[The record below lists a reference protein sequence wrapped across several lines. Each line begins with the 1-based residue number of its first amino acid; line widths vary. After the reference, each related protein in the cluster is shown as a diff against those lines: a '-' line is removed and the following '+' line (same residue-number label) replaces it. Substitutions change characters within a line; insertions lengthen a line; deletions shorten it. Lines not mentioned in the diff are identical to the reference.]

1 MKTAPTT
8 ESPTTRDVTYGA
20 VGVGVGPFNLSLAAL
35 LAPFT
40 SFRVRFFD
48 KTGDFRWHPGLL
60 FPEATIQVSYIKDL
74 VTLVDPTSVYSFL
87 SFLRAHKRLYRF
99 LNREQTRVSRKEFS
113 QYLAWVAGQLPNVE
127 FGAEVREVSLEGE
140 TFAVRLDG
148 RRLDTVNLV
157 LGTGL
162 VPNIPGGARPYLGN
176 EVFHSDD
183 YLRHPIDPTEQAVA
197 VVGGGQSGAEVV
209 WHLLADTPRLPRQLI
224 WTSRRE
230 NFLPLDESPFTNE
243 LFSPGYSDYFFSL
256 PPERHDVILAE
267 QKLASDGI
275 SQPLLQRIYDLLY
288 DLEFLEPAG
297 RRVRLL
303 PGNELVG
310 MRRATRGYELSLHDR
325 WGTTHTVRADLVV
338 LATGSSYALPEAL
351 QPLAGRIRWD
361 RDGYTVRS
369 DFSIEWDGPP
379 GLRIYAQNAARHM
392 RGIADPNLSLM
403 AWRSAVI
410 ANSLLG
416 RAVYD
421 VNGESSVFDF
431 DRNEKPGGN
440 GP

>member
-1 MKTAPTT
+1 MKTVLRT
-8 ESPTTRDVTYGA
+8 ESPAAREATFGT

-40 SFRVRFFD
+40 DLRVRFFD
-48 KTGDFRWHPGLL
+48 KTADLRWHPGLL
-60 FPEATIQVSYIKDL
+60 FPEATIQVSYLKDL

-113 QYLAWVAGQLPNVE
+113 QYLAWVAGRLPNVE
-127 FGAEVREVSLEGE
+127 FGAEVREVSLHGD
-140 TFAVRLDG
+140 TFSVQLDG
-148 RRLDTVNLV
+148 RTFSTLNIV

-162 VPNIPGGARPYLGN
+162 VPNIPECARPFLGN
-176 EVFHSDD
+176 EVFHSVD
-183 YLRHPIDPTEQAVA
+183 YLRRPLDTTGKVVA

-209 WHLLADTPRLPRQLI
+209 WHLLADSPHLPRQLI

-267 QKLASDGI
+267 QKLASDGV
-275 SQPLLQRIYDLLY
+275 SQPLLQRIYDRLY
-288 DLEFLEPAG
+288 DLEFLEPQG

-303 PGNELVG
+303 PGNELVE
-310 MRRATRGYELSLHDR
+310 MRRATPSWEFALRDR
-325 WGTTHTVRADLVV
+325 WGKTQAFRADLVV
-338 LATGSSYALPEAL
+338 LATGSSYALPDAL
-351 QPLAGRIRWD
+351 RPLASRIRWD
-361 RDGYTVRS
+361 RDGYAVRS

-392 RGIADPNLSLM
+392 RGVADPNLSLM

-421 VNGESSVFDF
+421 VNGESAVFDF
-431 DRNEKPGGN
+431 DRD
-440 GP
+440 

>member
-1 MKTAPTT
+1 V
-8 ESPTTRDVTYGA
+8 SYGA

-40 SFRVRFFD
+40 DLRVRFFD
-48 KTGDFRWHPGLL
+48 RSADFRWHPGLL
-60 FPEATIQVSYIKDL
+60 FPEATIQVSYLKDL
-74 VTLVDPTSVYSFL
+74 VTLVDPTSIYSFL
-87 SFLRAHKRLYRF
+87 SFLRTHKRLYRF

-113 QYLAWVAGQLPNVE
+113 QYMAWVAGRLPNVE

-140 TFAVRLDG
+140 AFSVQVDG
-148 RRLDTVNLV
+148 RTLSTLNLV

-162 VPNIPGGARPYLGN
+162 APNIPKCARPFLGN
-176 EVFHSDD
+176 EVFHSLD
-183 YLRHPIDPTEQAVA
+183 YLRRPLDTTGRVVA
-197 VVGGGQSGAEVV
+197 VVGGGQSGAEVI
-209 WHLLADTPRLPRQLI
+209 WHLLADTAHMPRQLI
-224 WTSRRE
+224 WTSRRD

-275 SQPLLQRIYDLLY
+275 SQPLLQRIYDRLY
-288 DLEFLEPAG
+288 DLEFLEPEG

-303 PGNELVG
+303 PGNELVE
-310 MRRATRGYELSLHDR
+310 MRRAMPGWELGLCDR
-325 WGTTHTVRADLVV
+325 WGKTQNVQADLVV
-338 LATGSSYALPEAL
+338 LATGSSYALPDAL
-351 QPLAGRIRWD
+351 RPLAGRIRWD
-361 RDGYTVRS
+361 RDGYAVRS

-392 RGIADPNLSLM
+392 RGVADPNLSLM

-416 RAVYD
+416 RAIYD

-431 DRNEKPGGN
+431 DRD
-440 GP
+440 

>member
-1 MKTAPTT
+1 VRTALTT
-8 ESPTTRDVTYGA
+8 ESATTRNVTYGA

-40 SFRVRFFD
+40 GFRVRFFD
-48 KTGDFRWHPGLL
+48 KTADFQWHPGLL
-60 FPEATIQVSYIKDL
+60 FPEATIQVSYLKDL

-113 QYLAWVAGQLPNVE
+113 EYMAWVAGRLPNVE
-127 FGAEVREVSLEGE
+127 FGAEVREVSLDGE
-140 TFAVRLDG
+140 AFSVRLDRG
-148 RRLDTVNLV
+148 TFSTLNIV

-162 VPNIPGGARPYLGN
+162 VPNIPKCARPFLGN
-176 EVFHSDD
+176 EVFHSID
-183 YLRHPIDPTEQAVA
+183 YLRQPLDATGKVVL

-209 WHLLADTPRLPRQLI
+209 WHLLADTSHMPRQLT

-243 LFSPGYSDYFFSL
+243 LFSPSYSDYFFKL

-267 QKLASDGI
+267 QKLASDGV
-275 SQPLLQRIYDLLY
+275 SQPLLQRIYDRLY
-288 DLEFLEPAG
+288 DLEFLEPVG

-303 PGNELVG
+303 PGNELFE
-310 MRRATRGYELSLHDR
+310 MRRASQGWELGLCDR
-325 WGTTHTVRADLVV
+325 WGKTQSVRADIVV
-338 LATGSSYALPEAL
+338 LATGASYALPDAL
-351 QPLAGRIRWD
+351 RPLASRIRWD
-361 RDGYTVRS
+361 RDGYAVRS

-379 GLRIYAQNAARHM
+379 GLRMYAQNAARHM

-416 RAVYD
+416 RPVYD
-421 VNGESSVFDF
+421 VTGESSVFDF
-431 DRNEKPGGN
+431 DRD
-440 GP
+440 

>member
-1 MKTAPTT
+1 VRTALTT
-8 ESPTTRDVTYGA
+8 ESATTRNVTYGA

-40 SFRVRFFD
+40 GFRVRFFD
-48 KTGDFRWHPGLL
+48 KTADFQWHPGLL
-60 FPEATIQVSYIKDL
+60 FSEATIQVSYLKDL

-113 QYLAWVAGQLPNVE
+113 QYMSWVAGRLPNVE
-127 FGAEVREVSLEGE
+127 FGAEVREVSLDGE
-140 TFAVRLDG
+140 AFSVRLDRG
-148 RRLDTVNLV
+148 TFSTLNIV

-162 VPNIPGGARPYLGN
+162 IPNIPKCARPFLGN
-176 EVFHSDD
+176 EVFHSID
-183 YLRHPIDPTEQAVA
+183 YLRQPLDTTGKVVL

-209 WHLLADTPRLPRQLI
+209 WHLLADTSHMPRQLT

-243 LFSPGYSDYFFSL
+243 LFSPSYSDYFFKL

-267 QKLASDGI
+267 QKLASDGV
-275 SQPLLQRIYDLLY
+275 SQPLLQRIYDRLY
-288 DLEFLEPAG
+288 DLEFLEPVG

-303 PGNELVG
+303 PGNELFE
-310 MRRATRGYELSLHDR
+310 MRRARQGWELGLCDR
-325 WGTTHTVRADLVV
+325 WGKTQSVRADIIV
-338 LATGSSYALPEAL
+338 LATGASYALPDAL
-351 QPLAGRIRWD
+351 RPLASRIRWD
-361 RDGYTVRS
+361 RDGYAVRS

-379 GLRIYAQNAARHM
+379 GLRMYAQNAARHM

-416 RAVYD
+416 RPVYD

-431 DRNEKPGGN
+431 DRD
-440 GP
+440 

>member
-1 MKTAPTT
+1 VRTALTT
-8 ESPTTRDVTYGA
+8 ESATTRNVTYGA

-40 SFRVRFFD
+40 GFRVRFFD
-48 KTGDFRWHPGLL
+48 KTADFQWHPGLL
-60 FPEATIQVSYIKDL
+60 FSEATIQVSYLKDL

-113 QYLAWVAGQLPNVE
+113 QYMAWVAGRLPNVE
-127 FGAEVREVSLEGE
+127 FGAEVREVSLDGE
-140 TFAVRLDG
+140 AFSVRLDRG
-148 RRLDTVNLV
+148 TFSTLNIV

-162 VPNIPGGARPYLGN
+162 IPNIPKCARPFLGN
-176 EVFHSDD
+176 EVFHSID
-183 YLRHPIDPTEQAVA
+183 YLRQPLDTTGKVVL

-209 WHLLADTPRLPRQLI
+209 WHLLADTSHMPRQLT

-243 LFSPGYSDYFFSL
+243 LFSPSYSDYFFKL

-267 QKLASDGI
+267 QKLASDGV
-275 SQPLLQRIYDLLY
+275 SQPLLQRIYDRLY
-288 DLEFLEPAG
+288 DLEFLEPVG

-303 PGNELVG
+303 PGNELFE
-310 MRRATRGYELSLHDR
+310 MRRASQGWELGLCDR
-325 WGTTHTVRADLVV
+325 WGKTQSVRADIIV
-338 LATGSSYALPEAL
+338 LATGASYALPDAL
-351 QPLAGRIRWD
+351 RPLASRIRWD
-361 RDGYTVRS
+361 RDGYAVRS

-379 GLRIYAQNAARHM
+379 GLRMYAQNAARHM

-416 RAVYD
+416 RPVYD

-431 DRNEKPGGN
+431 DRD
-440 GP
+440 